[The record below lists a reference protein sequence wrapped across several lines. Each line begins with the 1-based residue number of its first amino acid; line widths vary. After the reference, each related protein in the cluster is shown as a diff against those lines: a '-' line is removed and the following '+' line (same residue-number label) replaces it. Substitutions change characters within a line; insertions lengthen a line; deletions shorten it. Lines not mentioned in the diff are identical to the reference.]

1 MITEV
6 HPHHID
12 DHTTHWQSFENPTFS
27 KEATMNVLKA
37 AIVGLALISGSTTVR
52 ADVITDWNSTAMDV
66 MKAVNVG
73 GNPWTRSM
81 ALVNVSMSD
90 AVNSVQNRYSRYW
103 PELPI
108 DPKAS
113 AVAAAAAAAREILM
127 RQYPGQKARIDAAF
141 AETMKTI
148 PDNPARAAGIDLGEK
163 VAAAIFT
170 ERQSDATNMPDTY
183 RPLTTPGVWVPTTP
197 PLFPQYATAKPWG
210 MDSASQFRP
219 APPPALNSALYA
231 RDYNETREIGG
242 VKSTKR
248 TDAQSDAVRFWTQA
262 NLGPAWFQAAR
273 QASARH
279 GLPVAESARV
289 FALMSMALGNCF
301 IVDWDAK
308 FQYHFWRPITAIR
321 NGDQDG
327 NDATERE
334 AGWQPLNTTPMH
346 PEYPAQ
352 AAINAGAERGALEA
366 AFGNGTEDFVA
377 TDTSDARLSRQ
388 FTSFAQMAQ
397 EHKEVRIWGGI
408 HFRNSLEVG
417 DAMGRKIADH
427 LVANYMKPTR

>member
-1 MITEV
+1 MMIMGV
-6 HPHHID
+6 HQHHIAG
-12 DHTTHWQSFENPTFS
+12 HTTLAVIRRSNFL

-37 AIVGLALISGSTTVR
+37 AIVGLVLISANTPVR
-52 ADVITDWNSTAMDV
+52 ADVIADWNNTALDV
-66 MKAVNVG
+66 MKAVNVA

-90 AVNSVQNRYSRYW
+90 AVNSVQNRYSRYM
-103 PELPI
+103 PELPN
-108 DPKAS
+108 DPNAS
-113 AVAAAAAAAREILM
+113 AEAAAAAAAREILM
-127 RQYPGQKARIDAAF
+127 RQYPGQKARIDSAF

-163 VAAAIFT
+163 VAGAIFA
-170 ERQSDATNMPDTY
+170 ERQSDATSVPDTY

-210 MDSASQFRP
+210 MESASQFRP

-231 RDYNETREIGG
+231 RDYNETKEMGG

-279 GLPVAESARV
+279 GLPLAESARV
-289 FALMSMALGNCF
+289 FALMSMALANCF

-308 FQYHFWRPITAIR
+308 FQYNFWRPITAIR
-321 NGDQDG
+321 NGDQDS
-327 NDATERE
+327 NDATERD

-346 PEYPAQ
+346 PEYPSQ
-352 AAINAGAERGALEA
+352 AGINAGAAQGVLEA
-366 AFGNGTEDFVA
+366 VFGSGTESFVA

-388 FTSFAQMAQ
+388 FTSFAQMTQ
-397 EHKEVRIWGGI
+397 EHEEVRIWGGI

-427 LVANYMKPTR
+427 LVANYMKPAR

>member
-1 MITEV
+1 
-6 HPHHID
+6 
-12 DHTTHWQSFENPTFS
+12 
-27 KEATMNVLKA
+27 MNVLKA
-37 AIVGLALISGSTTVR
+37 AIVGLALISGNTLVR
-52 ADVITDWNSTAMDV
+52 ADVITDWNTTAMDV
-66 MKAVNVG
+66 MKAVNVA

-90 AVNSVQNRYSRYW
+90 AVNSVQNQYSRYTAT
-103 PELPI
+103 ELAI
-108 DPKAS
+108 DPNTS
-113 AVAAAAAAAREILM
+113 AEAAAAAAAREILM

-141 AETMKTI
+141 AETMQTI
-148 PDNPARAAGIDLGEK
+148 PDNPARVAGIALGEK
-163 VAAAIFT
+163 VAATLFA
-170 ERQSDATNMPDTY
+170 ERQSDATNAPDTY

-231 RDYNETREIGG
+231 RDYNETKEMGG

-262 NLGPAWFQAAR
+262 NLNPAWFQAAR
-273 QASARH
+273 QASARR
-279 GLPVAESARV
+279 GLSVPESARV
-289 FALMSMALGNCF
+289 FALMSMAFANCF

-308 FQYHFWRPITAIR
+308 FQYNFWRPITAIR

-327 NDATERE
+327 NDATERD
-334 AGWQPLNTTPMH
+334 AGWQPLNATPMH
-346 PEYPAQ
+346 PEYPSQ
-352 AAINAGAERGALEA
+352 AGINSGAARGVLEA
-366 AFGNGTEDFVA
+366 VFGSEPEGFVV
-377 TDTSDARLSRQ
+377 TDITDARLSRQ
-388 FTSFAQMAQ
+388 FTSFAQMDQ

-417 DAMGRKIADH
+417 EAMGRKIADH

>member
-1 MITEV
+1 
-6 HPHHID
+6 
-12 DHTTHWQSFENPTFS
+12 
-27 KEATMNVLKA
+27 MNVLKV
-37 AIVGLALISGSTTVR
+37 AIVGLTLISANTAVR
-52 ADVITDWNSTAMDV
+52 ADVIADWNNTAMGV
-66 MKAVNVG
+66 MKAANVG

-90 AVNSVQNRYSRYW
+90 AVNSVQSRYSRYI

-108 DPKAS
+108 DPNAS
-113 AVAAAAAAAREILM
+113 AEAAAAAAAREILM
-127 RQYPGQKARIDAAF
+127 RQYPGQKERIDAAF

-148 PDNPARAAGIDLGEK
+148 PDNPARVAGISLGEK
-163 VAAAIFT
+163 VAAAVFA
-170 ERQSDATNMPDTY
+170 ERQSDATNTPDTY
-183 RPLTTPGVWVPTTP
+183 RPHTTAGIWVPTTL

-210 MDSASQFRP
+210 MESASQFRP

-231 RDYNETREIGG
+231 RDYNETKEIGG

-262 NLGPAWFQAAR
+262 NLGSAWFQATR
-273 QASARH
+273 QTSARH

-289 FALMSMALGNCF
+289 FALMSMAFANCF
-301 IVDWDAK
+301 VVDWDAK
-308 FQYHFWRPITAIR
+308 FQYNFWRPITAIR

-327 NDATERE
+327 NDATERD
-334 AGWQPLNTTPMH
+334 ASWQPLNTTPMH
-346 PEYPAQ
+346 PEYPSQ
-352 AAINAGAERGALEA
+352 AAINAGAVQGVLEA
-366 AFGNGTEDFVA
+366 VFGSGTESFTV

-388 FTSFAQMAQ
+388 FGSFSQMAQ

-417 DAMGRKIADH
+417 ESMGRKIADH
-427 LVANYMKPTR
+427 LVANYYVRSTR

>member
-1 MITEV
+1 MVT
-6 HPHHID
+6 
-12 DHTTHWQSFENPTFS
+12 PTLAIVRKSNFS
-27 KEATMNVLKA
+27 KEATMNVLKV
-37 AIVGLALISGSTTVR
+37 AIVGLALISTNSLVR
-52 ADVITDWNSTAMDV
+52 ADVIADWNNTAMDV

-90 AVNSVQNRYSRYW
+90 AVNSVQNRYSRYM

-108 DPKAS
+108 DPNAS
-113 AVAAAAAAAREILM
+113 AEAAAASAAREILM

-141 AETMKTI
+141 AEAMQTI
-148 PDNPARAAGIDLGEK
+148 PDNPARVAGIDLGEK
-163 VAAAIFT
+163 VAGAIFA
-170 ERQSDATNMPDTY
+170 ERQSDATSTPDTY

-231 RDYNETREIGG
+231 RDYNETREMGG

-248 TDAQSDAVRFWTQA
+248 IDTQSDAVRFWTQA
-262 NLGPAWFQAAR
+262 NLGPAWYQAAT
-273 QASARH
+273 QVSARR

-289 FALMSMALGNCF
+289 FALMSMALANCF

-327 NDATERE
+327 NDATERDP
-334 AGWQPLNTTPMH
+334 GWQPLNTTPMH
-346 PEYPAQ
+346 PEYPSQ
-352 AAINAGAERGALEA
+352 AGINAGAARGVLEA
-366 AFGNGTEDFVA
+366 VFGSGTEGFIA
-377 TDTSDARLSRQ
+377 TDTSDARLSRK
-388 FTSFAQMAQ
+388 FTSFGQMAQ
-397 EHKEVRIWGGI
+397 EHEEVRIWGGI

-417 DAMGRKIADH
+417 DAMGRKVADH
-427 LVANYMKPTR
+427 LVANYMKPATR